1 MVTVSEI
8 NYKNFGKCVK
18 MDNGT
23 ASLIVTVDIGPRI
36 ISYCLN
42 GKENLLFEDVNRDFS
57 DSSEELREF
66 FGDDKTWYIY
76 GGHRLWS
83 SPESYPH
90 SYVPDNDPVEY
101 ADLGEFDGFRG
112 FAFHPPV
119 TRTGQ
124 KHTIQVWMDETA
136 GSSRVKICHDITNV
150 SGAIVTLAPWAMTV
164 CAPGGVE
171 IFPQSTKDNGLLSNR
186 RNVFWSYSD
195 INDDRFFLGNKYGT
209 LQQVSGAE
217 GKFKIGMNNEDGW
230 AAVVNHGQIFLKN
243 FDMNIDGNY
252 PDYGCNFETF
262 TNGLFLECESLGE
275 LETLKN
281 YQCVTLTEKWEL
293 IECSDK
299 FDRKNE
305 DSIDE
310 FVKKYDLG
318 KRRESSS
325 ILRTFMSH
333 GID

>member
-1 MVTVSEI
+1 MVTISEI
-8 NYKNFGKCVK
+8 SYKNFGKCVK

-57 DSSEELREF
+57 DSSDELREF

-90 SYVPDNDPVEY
+90 SYVPDNSPVEY
-101 ADLGEFDGFRG
+101 NELGEFNGFIG
-112 FAFHPPV
+112 VVFQPPV

-124 KHTIQVWMDETA
+124 QHSIQVWMDNAA
-136 GSSRVKICHDITNV
+136 GSSRVKICHDIINV
-150 SGAIVTLAPWAMTV
+150 SGSIVTLAPWAMTV

-171 IFPQSTKDNGLLSNR
+171 IFPQNAADNGLLSNR

-195 INDDRFFLGNKYGT
+195 INDDRFFLGNRYGT

-217 GKFKIGMNNEDGW
+217 AKFKIGMNNEDGW

-262 TNGLFLECESLGE
+262 ANGLFLECESLGE

-281 YQCVTLTEKWEL
+281 HQCVTLTERWEL
-293 IECSDK
+293 IECSDT
-299 FDRKNE
+299 FDRRNE

-310 FVKKYDLG
+310 FVRKYDLG
-318 KRRESSS
+318 KRRETHTLLSA
-325 ILRTFMSH
+325 FMAK
-333 GID
+333 